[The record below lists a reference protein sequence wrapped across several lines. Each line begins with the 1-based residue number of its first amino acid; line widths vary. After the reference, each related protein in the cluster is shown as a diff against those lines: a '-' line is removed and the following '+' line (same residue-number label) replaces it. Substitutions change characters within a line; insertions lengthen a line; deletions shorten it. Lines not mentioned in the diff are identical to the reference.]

1 MRLPTL
7 RAARDRAAQA
17 ACGHAPQARQA
28 APAGAAH
35 PLEDAGEG
43 ALGAAGVDSWVALA
57 SGDTLRPGAHF
68 EAALAHVDAHLTLR
82 SFVVGSQLSLA
93 DLALWGT
100 LAVNQLWQQ
109 KLLKTGKFPHLAR
122 WFAHCSQLPEL
133 AATRE
138 AFPIFPPKKGGSGGG
153 KGGKGAGGGEGKKG
167 KKDPDVA
174 EIELKGAKKGGVV
187 TRFPP
192 EPSGYLHIGHA
203 KAALLNQYFA
213 EKYEGRLL
221 VRFDDTN
228 PSKEKDEY
236 VENILRDIGTLQL
249 QPHGKESYTSDY
261 FPELLEQATKMIN
274 AGLLYADSTPQEQ
287 MQKERMERV
296 ESQYRGQAVEET
308 LRLWGEMQKGSDEGA
323 SCCLRFRLDM
333 KSDNGCMRDPVAYRV
348 NLTPHHR
355 TGDRFKCYPTYD
367 FACPFVDSHEGV
379 THALRTSEYRE
390 REPQFH
396 WILKAHQQ
404 VRKDLPDVEIWDYAR
419 LNFVNTVM
427 SKRKLQWIVDQGIV
441 EGWTDPRFPT
451 VQGLRR
457 RGLTIAALKE
467 YIVSQ
472 GASKNV
478 TYQEWDKVW
487 TINKKIIDPVCPR
500 HTSVTA
506 AGRVRFIIS
515 GAPQAAENLE
525 VDAHPKNPE
534 VGKKVQV
541 RLNTVWLDQ
550 ADAALLADG
559 EETTLMGW
567 GNAIVES
574 RELAAD
580 GTVAAL
586 SGRLHLEGSP
596 KKTKLK
602 VTWLADI
609 AELVPMELRYY
620 GDLISK
626 RKIEDGDNI
635 EDLLNRDS
643 LEVVEALGDK
653 NIASLP
659 EGTILQLERKGYFIV
674 DRAAGDRPAVLIS
687 IPDGRTK
694 TLLK

>member
-1 MRLPTL
+1 MRLCGPAAL
-7 RAARDRAAQA
+7 RWA
-17 ACGHAPQARQA
+17 ARQA
-28 APAGAAH
+28 APAGGAD

-43 ALGAAGVDSWVALA
+43 ALGAAGVDSWMALA
-57 SGDTLRPGAHF
+57 SGDSLRPGAQF
-68 EAALAHVDAHLTLR
+68 EAALALVDAHLAAR
-82 SFVVGSQLSLA
+82 SFLVGHRLSLA
-93 DLALWGT
+93 DLALWGA
-100 LAVNQLWQQ
+100 LAVNMLWQQ
-109 KLLKTGKFPHLAR
+109 KLQKTGRFPHVAR
-122 WFAHCSQLPEL
+122 WFAHCSQVPEL

-138 AFPIFPPKKGGSGGG
+138 AFPVFPPKSGKGGG
-153 KGGKGAGGGEGKKG
+153 KGGGKSGGGEGKKA
-167 KKDPDVA
+167 KKEPDVA
-174 EIELKGAKKGGVV
+174 EIKLKGAKQGAVV

-213 EKYEGRLL
+213 DKYEGKLL

-236 VENILRDIGTLQL
+236 VKNILRDIETLQL
-249 QPHGKESYTSDY
+249 KPHGPVTYTSDY
-261 FPELLEQATKMIN
+261 FPELMEQATRMIQ
-274 AGLLYADSTPQEQ
+274 AGLLYADTTPQEQ
-287 MQKERMERV
+287 MQKERFDRV
-296 ESQYRGQAVEET
+296 ESQCRNLSVEESM
-308 LRLWGEMQKGSDEGA
+308 RLWGEMQKGSDEGA
-323 SCCLRFRLDM
+323 GCCLRFRLDM
-333 KSDNGCMRDPVAYRV
+333 KSNNGCMRDPVAYRV

-355 TGDRFKCYPTYD
+355 SGDRYKCYPTYD
-367 FACPFVDSHEGV
+367 FACPFVDSYEGV
-379 THALRTSEYRE
+379 THALRTSEYTE

-404 VRKDLPDVEIWDYAR
+404 VRDGLPSVEIWDYAR

-427 SKRKLQWIVDQGIV
+427 SKRKLQWIVDQGV
-441 EGWTDPRFPT
+441 AEGWTDPRFPT

-457 RGLTIAALKE
+457 RGLTIPALKE
-467 YIVSQ
+467 YIVAQ

-487 TINKKIIDPVCPR
+487 TINKKTIDPVCPR

-506 AGRVRFIIS
+506 AGKVRFTLS
-515 GAPQAAENLE
+515 GAPEAAEELE

-541 RLNTVWLDQ
+541 RLNAVWLDQ
-550 ADAALLADG
+550 GDAALLEDG

-567 GNAIVES
+567 GNAVVEG

-580 GTVAAL
+580 GAVTAL

-609 AELVPMELRYY
+609 LQLVPLELRYY
-620 GDLISK
+620 GDLITK
-626 RKIEDGDNI
+626 PRVEDGDKI
-635 EDLLNRDS
+635 EDLLNKES
-643 LEVVEALGDK
+643 LEVVAALGDK
-653 NIASLP
+653 NIARLA

-674 DRAAGDRPAVLIS
+674 DRVASADGEPTVLIS

-694 TLLK
+694 SMLK